1 MSVAELVRQSER
13 IAEEMDGIV
22 EAIGSIENQAIAD
35 SAWYRL
41 CSVNVMVRDEGGGA
55 IAASIA
61 RSLLEQAAFWD
72 WAEASGVGGA
82 HVEMWAA
89 LEYSGLR
96 ELADKIGDDTWLG
109 WVVPPEVEI
118 SAPEGLAIPRNV
130 SDAVKRLG
138 HGLDR
143 GALAPMQLTAIGAV
157 HRMLGVL
164 AHSNLVGAALVS
176 DGGGRQ
182 LPERLAAIV
191 VHVAATSSSA
201 VVASVAT
208 RDSRIVSLQRRARDL
223 ADAAAKIHGLDMDA
237 QVKTQRPAKAT
248 TGELLSV
255 GSSID
260 RMPTASEDVT
270 RAGLAFVEAADELT
284 QLVLTEE
291 NHPRD
296 GGALAAIRTYLL
308 SLSHLDIFRGTL
320 DGRLGRALL
329 PFAARGLLED
339 GARWEW
345 LQQSSAVSPAGDS
358 LRALVADSMT
368 QRERIRGGLI
378 SDGVSAGVISD
389 LLGPADEIELP
400 ALRTVSLP
408 SLDELLSMT
417 YPNSSGVESARPMY
431 ALLSQFVHATPLSL
445 LHIQRDSL
453 PSLSAP
459 MWAVSVEAACRGF
472 QRIAAVSLL
481 LADIKPEPLMPALS
495 KIRTSADHVASICTA
510 YHFLG

>member
-1 MSVAELVRQSER
+1 MSVADLVRQSEQ
-13 IAEEMDGIV
+13 IAEEMDGVV
-22 EAIGSIENQAIAD
+22 ETIDSIENQAIAD

-72 WAEASGVGGA
+72 WAAAFGVGGA
-82 HVEMWAA
+82 HVGMWAA

-96 ELADKIGDDTWLG
+96 ELADKIGDATWLG
-109 WVVPPEVEI
+109 WVLPPGVEI
-118 SAPEGLAIPRNV
+118 SAPAGPAIPRNA

-143 GALAPMQLTAIGAV
+143 GALAPLQLTAVGAV

-191 VHVAATSSSA
+191 VHVAATSASA
-201 VVASVAT
+201 VAASVAT
-208 RDSRIVSLQRRARDL
+208 TDPRIGSLQTRARDL
-223 ADAAAKIHGLDMDA
+223 ADAAAEIHGLEMDA
-237 QVKTQRPAKAT
+237 PVKTQRPAKAT
-248 TGELLSV
+248 RGTFLSV

-260 RMPTASEDVT
+260 RMPSASEDVT
-270 RAGLAFVEAADELT
+270 QAGLNFLEAADELT
-284 QLVLTEE
+284 QLVLTRE
-291 NHPRD
+291 NQPRD
-296 GGALAAIRTYLL
+296 GGALVAMRTYLL
-308 SLSHLDIFRGTL
+308 SLSHLDVFRGTL

-329 PFAARGLLED
+329 PFAARALLEE
-339 GARWEW
+339 GTRWEW
-345 LQQSSAVSPAGDS
+345 LQQSSATNPAGDS

-368 QRERIRGGLI
+368 QRERIRSGLI
-378 SDGVSAGVISD
+378 SDGVSADVISD
-389 LLGPADEIELP
+389 LLGPAEEIELP
-400 ALRTVSLP
+400 ALRSVSLP
-408 SLDELLSMT
+408 NLDDLLSMT
-417 YPNSSGVESARPMY
+417 YLNGSGVESARPMY
-431 ALLSQFVHATPLSL
+431 ALLTQFVHATPLSL
-445 LHIQRDSL
+445 LHIQRDIL

-472 QRIAAVSLL
+472 QRIAAVSIL

-495 KIRTSADHVASICTA
+495 KIKVSADNAASVCTA